1 MLERMKLVLANAI
14 ALATLLAAC
23 APAPPRSAQESPLV
37 GAPIGKGASAS
48 TQADGVLVTLALSAD
63 TVVGGERI
71 SIRISALNVGLGPV
85 AYSAGGC
92 GPIMNV
98 AVEGPPIAAR
108 PVLDPPQAGGGE
120 GALAL
125 AKWSALSQGDAQ
137 LDTVRTSGIPDDAFV
152 ACTADLR
159 FEDLDPGETFADDGT
174 WIARIGDGAPAP
186 AGPYSVEFDF
196 PFAGRVAKDQ
206 VDMDVAVRPIH
217 VSVPLMVEP
226 GPRVVLDAIAAIDA
240 AIADPRVIVWANRG
254 LTRQN
259 LTGATITMIDG
270 RWRWRI
276 MQAGGQADV
285 FIDPVSGRV
294 VETDL

>member
-1 MLERMKLVLANAI
+1 MRATPRPA
-14 ALATLLAAC
+14 AL
-23 APAPPRSAQESPLV
+23 
-37 GAPIGKGASAS
+37 
-48 TQADGVLVTLALSAD
+48 
-63 TVVGGERI
+63 
-71 SIRISALNVGLGPV
+71 
-85 AYSAGGC
+85 
-92 GPIMNV
+92 
-98 AVEGPPIAAR
+98 
-108 PVLDPPQAGGGE
+108 
-120 GALAL
+120 
-125 AKWSALSQGDAQ
+125 
-137 LDTVRTSGIPDDAFV
+137 
-152 ACTADLR
+152 
-159 FEDLDPGETFADDGT
+159 DLDEGRRFPICQPEPLAELFRD
-174 WIARIGDGAPAP
+174 
-186 AGPYSVEFDF
+186 AGL
-196 PFAGRVAKDQ
+196 K
-206 VDMDVAVRPIH
+206 DVAVRPIH